1 MSGINSL
8 IPKRKLKLEDVIDI
22 TDNNGL
28 VTIDIKRD
36 MLLKIDGNLLSLVN
50 GLSVTIAKEIHL
62 NPDIPKTMAGLKDNI
77 EVYKQIQLNKQSKQ
91 SNQLTND
98 CNCKGKKR

>member
-77 EVYKQIQLNKQSKQ
+77 EVYKQIQLNKQSNQ
-91 SNQLTND
+91 SKQLTND